1 VKVQHADIE
10 EISQLD
16 LEILGRVLAIVR
28 LVVRLRGLES
38 YHGDIGAAHSRELDF
53 EREARNIATIRD
65 NFVSSPDVH
74 FPTVLPEL
82 RRNACSRRAD
92 CRRQGHRRAS
102 GSASTASTAL
112 PSPSESQSLCQ

>member
-28 LVVRLRGLES
+28 LVGGCEGSSVSRR
-38 YHGDIGAAHSRELDF
+38 HRAAHSRGAFDF
-53 EREARNIATIRD
+53 ERRSTEHRD
-65 NFVSSPDVH
+65 DSRQLRVSPDVH

-82 RRNACSRRAD
+82 
-92 CRRQGHRRAS
+92 
-102 GSASTASTAL
+102 STQRVLTTS
-112 PSPSESQSLCQ
+112 